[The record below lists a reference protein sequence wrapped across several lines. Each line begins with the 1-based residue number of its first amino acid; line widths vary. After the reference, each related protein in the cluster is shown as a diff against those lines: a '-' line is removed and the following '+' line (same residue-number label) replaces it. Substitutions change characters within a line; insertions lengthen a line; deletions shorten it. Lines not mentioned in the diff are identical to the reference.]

1 MSATSFVCRDCG
13 NEFTLKPEVL
23 ARYPGWK
30 PSQCW
35 PCKSGKKP
43 ASAKGASSK
52 SASSKST
59 SSKTG
64 AKPKKKGGK
73 KSKGSKREENL
84 TTAQV
89 LEKYTEGPFDGI
101 FTDGACTGNPG
112 PGGWGMVHV
121 RDNRVMAEDCG
132 HDPDTTNNRMELKA
146 IIAAYELLPEDA
158 EETVYTDSN
167 LCVQTINQWAA
178 GWERRGWKRKDGP
191 VKNLELV
198 KRAYGL
204 AKRHPKVKLKWIK
217 AHAGSRWNEYADS
230 LATSY
235 SRDER

>member
-1 MSATSFVCRDCG
+1 MSEATGAEQSFVCRDCG
-13 NEFTLKPEVL
+13 TTFGLKAEVL

-35 PCKSGKKP
+35 PCKSGKK
-43 ASAKGASSK
+43 
-52 SASSKST
+52 
-59 SSKTG
+59 KTG
-64 AKPKKKGGK
+64 ATAGKSAK
-73 KSKGSKREENL
+73 KSKPKTWKKKSGGSKREENL

-112 PGGWGMVHV
+112 PGGWGMVQV
-121 RDNRVMAEDCG
+121 RNNEVVAEDCG
-132 HDPDTTNNRMELKA
+132 HDADTTNNRMELRA

-158 EETVYTDSN
+158 EETIYTDSN

-198 KRAYGL
+198 KKAFGL
-204 AKRHPKVKLKWIK
+204 ARRHPKVKLKWIK

-235 SRDER
+235 SRDVR